1 MSITWRKQMSVGNMY
16 IDDQH
21 RYLLCLMNTIE
32 LALRDSQ
39 NKDILKT
46 SIEQLIEYT
55 KYHFE
60 YEERLQTK
68 IKLPKLMEHKMKH
81 QKIIADINS
90 IKSQLDNLMGNEEK
104 FDEAVEDAAGKEI
117 SDSELNAL
125 LEDDLDSGNKE
136 LDLNQLTA
144 LVRHW
149 VMDHIL
155 GEDLNMRPYLSKLPK
170 NFN

>member
-1 MSITWRKQMSVGNMY
+1 MSVGNMY

-32 LALRDSQ
+32 LALRDST
-39 NKDILKT
+39 NKDILKD
-46 SIEQLIEYT
+46 SIEQLIDYT
-55 KYHFE
+55 KYHFD
-60 YEERLQTK
+60 YEERLQAK
-68 IKLPKLMEHKMKH
+68 IKLPKMMEHKMKH
-81 QKIIADINS
+81 QKIMADIDS
-90 IKSQLDNLMGNEEK
+90 IKAQLDALMGTEEK

-117 SDSELNAL
+117 SDNELNAL
-125 LEDDLDSGNKE
+125 LEDDLGSDSKE

-149 VMDHIL
+149 VIDHVL
-155 GEDLNMRPYLSKLPK
+155 GEDMKMKPYLSKLPK